1 MSDEQK
7 HQHKQEVMKVYSVI
21 YALLVILFGV
31 VFFNAVR
38 IATWG
43 GGPYREL
50 AQKASNDSLIV
61 EANRGNIYDCNGKLI
76 ASTIPYYRMHMDMRA
91 DGLCRDTFNK
101 YIDSLSICLSRLYGT
116 ASPYEFKQRLRGAYN
131 AGKRYFLVDG
141 KRLNYTQYKRAN
153 RFPLLRKGARSG
165 VNWDDETIHREHPFG
180 KLAART
186 IGNNYAEGTGYTGLE
201 KAFNTE
207 LSGRPGIAVK
217 EKRAG
222 RKIRI
227 NVVDPVDGLDVVS
240 TLDID
245 MQDIAE
251 DALEKRLIQSDAEWG
266 CAVLMEVKTGEIKAI
281 ANLSRRSD
289 STYYEIQNHALSAL
303 TEPGSTFKTASVMIA
318 LDDGL
323 ADTSEVFDTGF
334 GYWKE
339 DDWTMTD
346 HNVEYNRDGTFAET
360 GGYHNISLEKSMWYS
375 SNIGIAKMIDK
386 YYRNK
391 PQKFVNHIYDM
402 RLKEPLDIIIPGAA
416 KPKFIDPS
424 EPGWN
429 RASLLWMSFGY
440 NMQIPPIYTL
450 AFYNGI
456 ANDGKMITPVFAKSI
471 NESGTVLKKFGTS
484 TVKSRLCSEKTLKKV
499 RKMLEGVVTNGTG
512 KAFKSDVVSF
522 AGKTGTA
529 QTNYWD
535 KKAVKKHQ
543 YSFCG
548 YFPAENPKYSCIV
561 VIFQPNRRMTSPA
574 GLTFRDIAEHISARE
589 VITMEKRQN
598 NKKIKLPHSLKG
610 NRESLETVFDHLDIP
625 YRMHGTKENRW
636 ANTTSGE
643 EANHVSISS
652 YGISRNTVP
661 NVVGM
666 GAKDAV
672 YLMERNGMRVR
683 LHGYGDVISQ
693 SVGAGTSVMKG
704 AVVDLML
711 RHN

>member
-1 MSDEQK
+1 MSDDQR
-7 HQHKQEVMKVYSVI
+7 HQHKQEIMKVYSVI

-31 VFFNAVR
+31 VFFTAAK

-50 AQKASNDSLIV
+50 AQKAGKDSLMV

-91 DGLCRDTFNK
+91 DGLSRDTFNK
-101 YIDSLSICLSRLYGT
+101 YIDSLSICLSKLYGT

-131 AGKRYFLVDG
+131 SGKRYFLVDS
-141 KRLNYTQYKRAN
+141 KRLNYTQYKQAKK
-153 RFPLLRKGARSG
+153 FPLLRKGNKSG
-165 VNWDDETIHREHPFG
+165 VSWDDETIHREHPFG

-186 IGNNYAEGTGYTGLE
+186 IGNNYAEGTGYSGLE
-201 KAFNTE
+201 MAFNKE

-222 RKIRI
+222 RKIRV
-227 NVVDPVDGLDVVS
+227 NVIDPIDGLDITS

-281 ANLSRRSD
+281 ANLKRHAD
-289 STYYEIQNHALSAL
+289 STYHEDQNHALSAM

-323 ADTSEVFDTGF
+323 ADTSEIFDTGC

-346 HNVEYNRDGTFAET
+346 HNVDHNKDGSFAET
-360 GGYHNISLEKSMWYS
+360 GGYHEISLAKSMWYS
-375 SNIGIAKMIDK
+375 SNIGIAKMVDK

-416 KPKFIDPS
+416 TPKFQDPS
-424 EPGWN
+424 TPGWN

-456 ANDGKMITPVFAKSI
+456 ANDGKMITPVFVKSVS
-471 NESGTVLKKFGTS
+471 ESGTVLKSFSTS
-484 TVKSRLCSEKTLKKV
+484 TVKSRLCSESTLRKV
-499 RKMLEGVVTNGTG
+499 RKMLEGVVTDGTG
-512 KAFKSDVVSF
+512 KVFKSDVVSF

-535 KKAVKKHQ
+535 KKAAKKHQ

-561 VIFQPNRRMTSPA
+561 VVFQPSRRMVSPA
-574 GLTFRDIAEHISARE
+574 GLTFRDIAERISARE
-589 VITMEKRQN
+589 VNIVERKDN
-598 NKKIKLPHSLKG
+598 NDKIKLPHAMKG
-610 NRESLETVFDHLDIP
+610 NRESLETVFDHLSIP
-625 YRMHGTKENRW
+625 YQVHGTQENKW
-636 ANTTSGE
+636 ANSTSTE
-643 EANHVSISS
+643 EAKKVSVSTF
-652 YGISRNTVP
+652 GISRATVP

-672 YLMERNGMRVR
+672 YLMERSGMRVR
-683 LHGYGDVISQ
+683 LHGYGDVIRQ
-693 SVGAGTSVMKG
+693 SVGAGTNIVPG
-704 AVVDLML
+704 AVVDLTL